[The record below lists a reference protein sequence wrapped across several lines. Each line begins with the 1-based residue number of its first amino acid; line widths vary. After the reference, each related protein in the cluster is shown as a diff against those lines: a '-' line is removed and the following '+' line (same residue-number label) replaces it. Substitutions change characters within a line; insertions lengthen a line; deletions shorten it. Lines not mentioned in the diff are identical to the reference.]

1 MSVKLQSYKDFWM
14 FINDKFL
21 FFLCVNLL
29 NPESLP
35 TYESVFYERE
45 HVLMEISNLSLYMD
59 IVKV

>member
-1 MSVKLQSYKDFWM
+1 M

-35 TYESVFYERE
+35 THESVFYERE
-45 HVLMEISNLSLYMD
+45 RANGDVKLVPIYGHSKSLKQSSVLKMPF
-59 IVKV
+59 